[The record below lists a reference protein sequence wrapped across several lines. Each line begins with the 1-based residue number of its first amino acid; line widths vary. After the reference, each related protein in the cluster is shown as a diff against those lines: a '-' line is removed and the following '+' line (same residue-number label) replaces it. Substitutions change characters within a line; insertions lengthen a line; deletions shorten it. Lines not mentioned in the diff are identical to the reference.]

1 MRDIEFVF
9 DLDDTLYRERSYV
22 YSAFNFIANVA
33 ETLYNIHDCAPK
45 LVRWFEEGQADPIG
59 TLWDNE
65 QLPPSSKKDV
75 VAAMRAHL
83 PSIALDVEAAIVLNR
98 LRIAGVGFSIVTDG
112 RSVTQR
118 AKLAAL
124 GCLDAKFISISEEV
138 GLTKIDLNRFRD
150 VERLCPAQR
159 YVYIGDNPSKDF
171 IVPNKLGW
179 ITVMIA
185 NDGTNIH
192 RQSFEVL
199 NTNAPIYV
207 VESLEEVWNLL

>member
-1 MRDIEFVF
+1 MRDMEFVF
-9 DLDDTLYRERSYV
+9 DLDDTLYRERNYV
-22 YSAFNFIANVA
+22 YSALNFIAHVV
-33 ETLYNIHDCAPK
+33 ETLYNVHDCAPQ
-45 LVRWFEEGQADPIG
+45 LVRWFEDGQADPIG

-83 PSIALDVEAAIVLNR
+83 PSIALDMEAEIVLNR
-98 LRIAGVGFSIVTDG
+98 LRISGAGFSIVTDG

-138 GLTKIDLNRFRD
+138 GLAKIDLSRFRD
-150 VERLCPAQR
+150 VERRCPAQR

-179 ITVMIA
+179 VTVMIA

-192 RQSFEVL
+192 RQSFETL
-199 NTNAPIYV
+199 DANAPLHV
-207 VESLEEVWNLL
+207 VKSLEEVWNLL